1 MLCSW
6 EFTHQFST
14 QMAKTTTEGPT
25 YYQRGT
31 IQVWDF
37 IRDQRLNFHLGN
49 AIKYICR
56 YGHKGDYNEQLSD
69 LNKAIH
75 YLENERNHLQ
85 YSRNREDLP
94 RYDEQDQVIFTS
106 TGVSTGLQYSEF
118 KCPSGTYQA
127 AEFDYGGVQGIFGG
141 GSDSISFE

>member
-1 MLCSW
+1 MA
-6 EFTHQFST
+6 EST
-14 QMAKTTTEGPT
+14 TCPS

-37 IRDQRLNFHLGN
+37 IRDQRFNFHLGN

-56 YGHKGDYNEQLSD
+56 YGHKGDYNSQLSD

-85 YSRNREDLP
+85 RSRNREDLS
-94 RYDEQDQVIFTS
+94 RYNAQDSIVFTGTGIQGGLSDSELSLSFSEDSS
-106 TGVSTGLQYSEF
+106 TGSY
-118 KCPSGTYQA
+118 
-127 AEFDYGGVQGIFGG
+127 YGGVQGVFGSG
-141 GSDSISFE
+141 RDVISFGASLQTGLFEGPS

>member
-1 MLCSW
+1 
-6 EFTHQFST
+6 
-14 QMAKTTTEGPT
+14 MAETTKGPR
-25 YYQRGT
+25 YYQRGS

-94 RYDEQDQVIFTS
+94 GSALHFSDESSQTI
-106 TGVSTGLQYSEF
+106 STGLSAIEF
-118 KCPSGTYQA
+118 ERPPDTFNA

-141 GSDSISFE
+141 GGDSISFE

>member
-1 MLCSW
+1 
-6 EFTHQFST
+6 
-14 QMAKTTTEGPT
+14 MASPTTPGPR
-25 YYQRGT
+25 YYQRGS

-85 YSRNREDLP
+85 YTRNREDLP
-94 RYDEQDQVIFTS
+94 RSALHFPDGTS
-106 TGVSTGLQYSEF
+106 QAVSTGLPDIEF
-118 KCPSGTYQA
+118 EKPSGTHNA
-127 AEFDYGGVQGIFGG
+127 AEFDYGGVQGILGG
-141 GSDSISFE
+141 GSDFISFES